1 MMMSFVRDR
10 IRNKS
15 AVVKVVTCLEAF
27 NITHESYREVQNTR
41 IIKDLQALRQ
51 NKANDQVLAKRIKN
65 LLRKWKERLAASIPS
80 QPNSPQNISQGSS
93 DTQFMTQ
100 QSQSP
105 PNSQPPRIVNGPTS
119 FKNLLPKS
127 QNHHQA
133 VTSPV
138 PQKISHIHQNGGI
151 FIESSQSQSQSL
163 LGKRKVPSSNNID
176 VSSDIIDEN
185 SNHNRKNKMMKK
197 SDFGATS
204 SPLMLNANNNSNS
217 SSMHHNHHPHNNNNN
232 SNQLNQLINNKLH
245 SNVPVPQKP
254 PLPPQQQQKQ
264 QITQQQNIVQQPPQI
279 QQSPAPPKIEEP
291 KKRGRRKGS
300 KGFDST
306 LNGNIPDFQAEIQQ
320 KIALSAGKRNKTTF
334 ELQQM
339 LESHQNSSMSW
350 TNGDVHDSNS
360 LDRVNNFTTASY
372 NPPEPAY
379 SNFELPKV
387 KKEVTEIKREPI
399 SENSQLTK
407 PTTQELA
414 ATSLLRPLT
423 IEDEIAKLYSKLPP
437 IDFDE
442 ALRSKFEELNSYD
455 DNGDLVE
462 CTCTFREV
470 ITYEDDEQ
478 TKPKPTN
485 GFDESIKVNINGD
498 MNNKKPDESDLSED
512 DDETDD
518 FCAVE
523 DIERS
528 PSPPPR
534 HSAVKSIFDPEYDA
548 NENLIEEMVRSRKP
562 RDNLPKIIEVKIEK
576 DAVKSSRIESMINS
590 AVPEPSIQQMER
602 VPIITYVCDEDPMC
616 PASSHFRRDPVTQH
630 DIQELHNSFKDGIN
644 GYFNGIMEER
654 QEQDYSKDNENIDY
668 AKHCLW
674 KRVVPRYNFLTLDK
688 IPKTFDDDSPFS
700 IPPPPHETSS
710 DVVSKN
716 GNNDDD
722 TSVKDEKKSVS
733 LNDTIKVELESVD
746 KFSMHKHRDIEFRE
760 WHEVMNVRS
769 YNDEIL
775 TILPYVV
782 ID

>member
-1 MMMSFVRDR
+1 MNNIPVIELAHSLTQALDENFN

-51 NKANDQVLAKRIKN
+51 NKGNDQVLAKRIKN

-100 QSQSP
+100 QSSSP
-105 PNSQPPRIVNGPTS
+105 PNSQIPRIVNGPTS

-127 QNHHQA
+127 QNNHQS
-133 VTSPV
+133 VTSPI
-138 PQKISHIHQNGGI
+138 PQKINSHIHQNGGL

-163 LGKRKVPSSNNID
+163 LGKRKLPSSNNID
-176 VSSDIIDEN
+176 GTSDIIDEN
-185 SNHNRKNKMMKK
+185 SNHSRKKMMKT
-197 SDFGATS
+197 SNFVGATS

-217 SSMHHNHHPHNNNNN
+217 SSISHHHPPHNNN
-232 SNQLNQLINNKLH
+232 SNQLINNKLH

-254 PLPPQQQQKQ
+254 ALPIQQQQ
-264 QITQQQNIVQQPPQI
+264 QQNVKIAQPQLQPVM
-279 QQSPAPPKIEEP
+279 PKIVEP

-350 TNGDVHDSNS
+350 TNGDIHDSNS
-360 LDRVNNFTTASY
+360 LDRVNNYTTASY

-379 SNFELPKV
+379 SNFDLPKV
-387 KKEVTEIKREPI
+387 KKEVTDIKREPI
-399 SENSQLTK
+399 SGDSQLTK

-414 ATSLLRPLT
+414 ASSLHPLT
-423 IEDEIAKLYSKLPP
+423 IEDEIATLYAKLPP

-442 ALRSKFEELNSYD
+442 ALISRFEELNSYD
-455 DNGDLVE
+455 ENGDLVE

-470 ITYEDDEQ
+470 ITYEDEEE
-478 TKPKPTN
+478 TKIKPTN
-485 GFDESIKVNINGD
+485 GFEEPIKVNINGD
-498 MNNKKPDESDLSED
+498 MNIKKPDESDLSED

-534 HSAVKSIFDPEYDA
+534 LSAVKSIFDPEYDA

-562 RDNLPKIIEVKIEK
+562 RDNLSKIIEVKIEK

-616 PASSHFRRDPVTQH
+616 PASSHFRRDPV
-630 DIQELHNSFKDGIN
+630 IQNDVQNLHNSFKDGIN

-654 QEQDYSKDNENIDY
+654 PEQDYSKDNENIDY
-668 AKHCLW
+668 AKQRLW

-700 IPPPPHETSS
+700 IPPKPPHETSTI
-710 DVVSKN
+710 
-716 GNNDDD
+716 DDI
-722 TSVKDEKKSVS
+722 SVKDEKKSVS
-733 LNDTIKVELESVD
+733 LNDTADVELESVD